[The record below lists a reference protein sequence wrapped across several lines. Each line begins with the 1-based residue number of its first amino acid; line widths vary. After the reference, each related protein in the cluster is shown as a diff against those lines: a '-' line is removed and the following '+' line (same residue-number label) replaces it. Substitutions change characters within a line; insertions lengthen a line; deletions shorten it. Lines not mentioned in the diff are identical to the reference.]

1 MSVTAGVSDT
11 VIAIWDKL
19 RGNIGQTKVKR
30 QRLCLHSRR
39 RAGGRTGR
47 KLKLMKRIKD
57 RNLLMRQEEV
67 SLLPEEEEEEEEES
81 EYETDSDEDAP
92 DITMKRQAKRK
103 IDKADCVVG
112 EIRKDEEIQKNVE
125 SEVNFVDVET
135 DCELNEAEEYDAR
148 EAREIARIKRDRNV
162 REAIWEEEIE
172 KVMNMTEEERIRNQG
187 HNPSR
192 SGRSCRNKTTKGA
205 FFQSE
210 ADDRAGTDGIYCQD
224 FSAPTGEDKMRIQLT
239 GTIRKSIDWLR
250 PLLKLA
256 LHCLCLVAAYSHL
269 VVCWIISCLFQCTMM
284 IGIGLLLTC
293 YMFDFEVGRKTTLS

>member
-92 DITMKRQAKRK
+92 DITMVKLVLCLGQRGIRLQSMSGLKRK
-103 IDKADCVVG
+103 NG
-112 EIRKDEEIQKNVE
+112 
-125 SEVNFVDVET
+125 
-135 DCELNEAEEYDAR
+135 
-148 EAREIARIKRDRNV
+148 
-162 REAIWEEEIE
+162 W
-172 KVMNMTEEERIRNQG
+172 
-187 HNPSR
+187 SR
-192 SGRSCRNKTTKGA
+192 TS
-205 FFQSE
+205 
-210 ADDRAGTDGIYCQD
+210 
-224 FSAPTGEDKMRIQLT
+224 
-239 GTIRKSIDWLR
+239 
-250 PLLKLA
+250 
-256 LHCLCLVAAYSHL
+256 
-269 VVCWIISCLFQCTMM
+269 
-284 IGIGLLLTC
+284 
-293 YMFDFEVGRKTTLS
+293 